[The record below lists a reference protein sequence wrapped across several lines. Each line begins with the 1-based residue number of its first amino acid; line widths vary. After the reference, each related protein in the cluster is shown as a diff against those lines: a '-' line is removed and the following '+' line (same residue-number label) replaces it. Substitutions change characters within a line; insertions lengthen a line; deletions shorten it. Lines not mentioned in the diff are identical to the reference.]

1 MVETDAVPGLVQIGE
16 TLRAARDGRGI
27 SLEQAAT
34 QLRCDQ
40 RVIEAL
46 EAGRFDELGP
56 PVFARGHLLRYA
68 ALLGE
73 PGEAMVEEWSQIAAA
88 GTSAELMRGL
98 HGPRGRDLRQVR
110 RRLVTA
116 AALLSAVLIAVWG
129 LQNLPGREPAVATT
143 QAARVSAPA
152 AAQAGSPPA
161 TTTLSPSARTLARRS
176 PRHPPKSRMPT
187 CRPLAA
193 PARSPGWHGPGWY
206 GDTRGRFA
214 AALAA
219 VDLAIVAGRRRPAAG
234 ASSAGEVAGTT
245 PRGQVRLRMA
255 FAADSW
261 LEIYDVRNRRLFFG
275 LATVG
280 APVDVQGR
288 APLRVI
294 VGNAP
299 AATVELNGRR
309 VDVPPGAMRG
319 RRAAALRVNA
329 DGRLIA
335 LPRA

>member
-1 MVETDAVPGLVQIGE
+1 MTETEAAPGLVQIGE
-16 TLRAARDGRGI
+16 TLRAAREGRGI

-46 EAGRFDELGP
+46 EGGRFDDLGP

-73 PGEAMVEEWSQIAAA
+73 PGEAMVEEWSQTAAA

-110 RRLVTA
+110 KRLVAA
-116 AALLSAVLIAVWG
+116 AALLSVAAIAIWAS
-129 LQNLPGREPAVATT
+129 QNLTGRTAAPVDAVATV
-143 QAARVSAPA
+143 AATASTSPVSAPPPTPTATPTPTPTATPTLQASPTPPLPERPPDARPPQATAPAAGEASAPQPA
-152 AAQAGSPPA
+152 AAQ
-161 TTTLSPSARTLARRS
+161 
-176 PRHPPKSRMPT
+176 
-187 CRPLAA
+187 
-193 PARSPGWHGPGWY
+193 
-206 GDTRGRFA
+206 
-214 AALAA
+214 
-219 VDLAIVAGRRRPAAG
+219 
-234 ASSAGEVAGTT
+234 

-299 AATVELNGRR
+299 AATVELNGQR
-309 VDVPPGAMRG
+309 VEVPPGAMRG